1 MNTLGIRTTQRK
13 TSPMTSHSSPVF
25 ETAEAALQWAVEV
38 LRRRRLP
45 RNSRIWQEMAPE
57 LQAVEDVWVGTK
69 NLLIPTDPDERLDLA
84 LTIMESLEG
93 LKETDS
99 RVLKLWSMGDWAE
112 DGRLRAALAI
122 QETMRRQGVRVR
134 MSYRYTFEQVATA
147 TACTKKT
154 AWRRVQSALERLGK
168 ELQVRGV
175 VARVEVPER
184 EVSEVTQDVRGFM
197 G

>member
-13 TSPMTSHSSPVF
+13 ISPMRSHSSPVF
-25 ETAEAALQWAVEV
+25 ETTEAALQWAVEV

-45 RNSRIWQEMAPE
+45 RNSRIWQELAPE
-57 LQAVEDVWVGTK
+57 MQAVEEAWVGTK
-69 NLLIPTDPDERLDLA
+69 NLLIPTDADERLDLA
-84 LTIMESLEG
+84 LTVMEALEG

-99 RVLKLWSMGDWAE
+99 RVLKLWSMGDWADE
-112 DGRLRAALAI
+112 GRLRAALAI

-154 AWRRVQSALERLGK
+154 AWRRK
-168 ELQVRGV
+168 
-175 VARVEVPER
+175 
-184 EVSEVTQDVRGFM
+184 
-197 G
+197 

>member
-1 MNTLGIRTTQRK
+1 
-13 TSPMTSHSSPVF
+13 MTSSSNGIF
-25 ETAEAALQWAVEV
+25 ETAEQALQWAVEV

-57 LQAVEDVWVGTK
+57 MQAVEEAWVGSK

-84 LTIMESLEG
+84 LTVMEALEG
-93 LKETDS
+93 LKEADT
-99 RVLKLWSMGDWAE
+99 RVLKLWSMGDWAD

-134 MSYRYTFEQVATA
+134 MSYRYTFEQVAAA

-154 AWRRVQSALERLGK
+154 AWRRVQAALQKLGK

-175 VARVEVPER
+175 VAKVEAPER
-184 EVSEVTQDVRGFM
+184 EVFDEVQDVRSFAR
-197 G
+197 